1 MAGIE
6 ITRQDMTA
14 AGLRQASGRAR
25 SAQAARRM
33 LALALVLEGV
43 DRTTAARTCGMDRQT
58 LRDWVHRYNV
68 EGLAGLENR
77 QSSGRPAKL
86 GEEQEKALVAL
97 VEAGPDVETDKIVR
111 WRRVDLRDK
120 LKERFDVSV
129 HEHTVGKHFAKLGYR
144 RLSVRP
150 HNPKGDPE
158 AQQLFKKTSPPKVRK
173 CCRNGSAASP
183 SRSGFKMKHGSA
195 NREP

>member
-1 MAGIE
+1 MAGIG
-6 ITRQDMTA
+6 ITREDMTA
-14 AGLRQASGRAR
+14 ADLRQASGLAR

-33 LALALVLEGV
+33 LALALVLEGI

-86 GEEQEKALVAL
+86 GEEQEQALVAL
-97 VEAGPDVETDKIVR
+97 VEVGPDAEIDKIVR
-111 WRRVDLRDK
+111 WRQVDLRDK

-129 HEHTVGKHFAKLGYR
+129 HERTVGKHLAKLGYR

-150 HNPKGDPE
+150 HNPKGNPE
-158 AQQLFKKTSPPKVRK
+158 A
-173 CCRNGSAASP
+173 
-183 SRSGFKMKHGSA
+183 
-195 NREP
+195 